1 MIPAII
7 VVLGVVFIS
16 ILIALIY
23 VEEQLAKSRELSG
36 SKEHSKT
43 PDLETIRQVV
53 EAYDR
58 LRAMYGN
65 NIGKFIDRAAAV
77 RDIIMSDQRRAN
89 KKTNNRN

>member
-1 MIPAII
+1 MIPAMI

-23 VEEQLAKSRELSG
+23 VEEQLVKSRELSG
-36 SKEHSKT
+36 NKEHSEF
-43 PDLETIRQVV
+43 PDLETIRQVM

-65 NIGKFIDRAAAV
+65 NIGKFIDRAAAISEMM
-77 RDIIMSDQRRAN
+77 RSQHRAN
-89 KKTNNRN
+89 EKNKQ